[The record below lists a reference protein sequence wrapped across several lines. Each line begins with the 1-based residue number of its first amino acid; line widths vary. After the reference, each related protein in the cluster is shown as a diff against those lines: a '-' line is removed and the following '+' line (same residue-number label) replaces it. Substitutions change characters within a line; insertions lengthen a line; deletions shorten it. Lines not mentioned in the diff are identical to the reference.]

1 MIYEPGGIC
10 IPETEEDYDEIIAE
24 QEEAY
29 QAMLEAQGYY
39 DDDDKPSTYS
49 NSRSS
54 RCSNPSCFCD
64 DFDEAET
71 YNNSD
76 YYMDTNDSSSIFPTF
91 GDSLID
97 DLFLYTALD
106 LDD

>member
-39 DDDDKPSTYS
+39 DDDEPSTYS
-49 NSRSS
+49 NSQSS
-54 RCSNPSCFCD
+54 RCSNPACFCD
-64 DFDEAET
+64 DLDESDP

-76 YYMDTNDSSSIFPTF
+76 CYMDTNDNSSIFPAF
-91 GDSLID
+91 GDSVID
-97 DLFLYTALD
+97 DLLLYTVLD